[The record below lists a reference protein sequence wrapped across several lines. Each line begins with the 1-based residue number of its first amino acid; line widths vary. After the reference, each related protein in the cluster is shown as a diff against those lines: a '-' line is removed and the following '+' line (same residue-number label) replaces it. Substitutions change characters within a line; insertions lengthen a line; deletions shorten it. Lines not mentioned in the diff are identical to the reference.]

1 MSRIIGGMRIGT
13 SYKQHPGLADQW
25 DAIVIGSGIGGLS
38 AAATLSKV
46 ANKRVLVL
54 ERHYT
59 AGGFTH
65 TFRRPGYE
73 WDVGVHYIGGVSH
86 PRGMTRRLFDYLTD
100 GELEWADMGDVYDR
114 IILGESAYDLVKGFE
129 NFRAQMHEYFPQE
142 KDAINQYLEKVIA
155 TAKKAQMFVAEKA
168 APPFVATLFG
178 GMMRRPILKEAT
190 RTTREVLEEITQNQ
204 ELIGVLTGQ
213 FGDYGLVP
221 AKSSFFVHA
230 MLVSHYF
237 RGAGYPVGGSSRIA
251 ETILPVIERSG
262 GEVVTKAE
270 VSEIII
276 EDGRAGGVKLVDGR
290 ELRAPIVISDA
301 GVLNTFEHLVPAEA
315 AQAIGY
321 AAKAREVGHSI
332 GHLSLYVGLKGTTEE
347 LQLEK
352 TNLWVY
358 QDHRHEENFERF
370 EADISAPLPVVY
382 LSFPLRQRPRFRSSL
397 SRALDDR
404 SHHLGNWRC
413 LRALEGHLLEEAGR
427 RIRGAQGKSLRAI
440 ARNDLQ
446 IRPCDPR
453 EGRDRRAFDPADDA
467 KLRGAP
473 TRRDLGLQHTPERWK
488 QRWLRPRTPIKG
500 LYLAGADVVSAGLMG
515 ATMGGMICSSA
526 VLNSNVL
533 GQVLKHQA
541 ANIARQSAGTTKA
554 RARLAAHSPRRI
566 RARFGMLGE
575 L

>member
-332 GHLSLYVGLKGTTEE
+332 GHLSLYVGLRGTTEE

-358 QDHRHEENFERF
+358 QDHRLEENFERF

-382 LSFPLRQRPRFRSSL
+382 LSFPSAKDPDFDRRYPGHSTIEAITLGTGDVFERWRGTSWKKRGAEYEELKASL
-397 SRALDDR
+397 SER
-404 SHHLGNWRC
+404 
-413 LRALEGHLLEEAGR
+413 LLETIYKYAPAT
-427 RIRGAQGKSLRAI
+427 RGKVEI
-440 ARNDLQ
+440 AELSTPLTTQNFAAHPHGE
-446 IRPCDPR
+446 IY
-453 EGRDRRAFDPADDA
+453 
-467 KLRGAP
+467 
-473 TRRDLGLQHTPERWK
+473 GLQHTPERWK

-541 ANIARQSAGTTKA
+541 DTLRDKAPAPPKPA
-554 RARLAAHSPRRI
+554 RA
-566 RARFGMLGE
+566 
-575 L
+575 